1 MIREPGRPSGDAG
14 PTRDATAVSGPCAGV
29 RVLDLS
35 TMVSGPMCGQI
46 LGDLG
51 ADVIKLEGV
60 AGDLIRTMPPLY
72 RGLSGYFAQ
81 FNRNKRGVAVDLK
94 SARGLTLARQMAA
107 RTDVLIENFRPGVTD
122 RLGIDY
128 DSLKGSNAGL
138 IYVSVNGFGDAGP
151 YADQPAYDPVIQGL
165 VGFMPVQGGD
175 GAPAPIKNPVVDKI
189 AAMSAALATLAALN
203 HRHVS
208 GGVGQKIN
216 IRMLDAW
223 SAFILPER
231 MNNHVFQSPDAPTTP
246 SRDVFRVFET
256 SDGHVI
262 GLILQDSQFSGICR
276 ALGRQD
282 LAGAPRFA
290 TPAARVFNIDDLH
303 AELCGAVARMTTRDF
318 LAAARRH
325 EVPFAPVNDI
335 DAFLEDPQVRH
346 NGTHFDVEDAEFGP
360 MRYLNFMATF
370 GTTPFRLQRR
380 APKLGEHTDE
390 VLRELGYS
398 STDIVELR
406 TAGLVR

>member
-1 MIREPGRPSGDAG
+1 MRVAGRSSDDAG
-14 PTRDATAVSGPCAGV
+14 QACEIPAVSGPCAGV
-29 RVLDLS
+29 KVLDLS

-46 LGDLG
+46 L
-51 ADVIKLEGV
+51 KLEGV

-94 SARGLTLARQMAA
+94 SARGQTLAREMAA
-107 RTDVLIENFRPGVTD
+107 RTDVLIENFRPGVAD
-122 RLGIDY
+122 RLGLDY
-128 DSLKGSNAGL
+128 DSLRSSNAGL
-138 IYVSVNGFGDAGP
+138 IYVSINGFGDDGP

-165 VGFMPVQGGD
+165 VGFMPVQGGEA
-175 GAPAPIKNPVVDKI
+175 APAPIKNPVVDKI
-189 AAMSAALATLAALN
+189 SAMSAALATLAALN

-208 GGVGQKIN
+208 GGTGQKVN

-223 SAFILPER
+223 AAFILPER

-262 GLILQDSQFSGICR
+262 GLILQDSQFSGICQ

-282 LAGAPRFA
+282 LMGDPRFA
-290 TPAARVFNIDDLH
+290 TPAARVFNIGDLH
-303 AELCGAVARMTTRDF
+303 AELCGAIARMTTHDF
-318 LAAARRH
+318 LTAARRH

-335 DAFLEDPQVRH
+335 EAFLDDPQVRH
-346 NGTHFDVEDAEFGP
+346 NGTHFDVEDPEFGP
-360 MRYLNFMATF
+360 MRYLNFMASF
-370 GTTPFRLQRR
+370 GATPFGLQRR

-398 STDIVELR
+398 SADITELR
-406 TAGLVR
+406 RAGLVR

>member
-1 MIREPGRPSGDAG
+1 MMRATGRPGDDAG
-14 PTRDATAVSGPCAGV
+14 STRESPAVSGPCAGV
-29 RVLDLS
+29 KVLDLS

-81 FNRNKRGVAVDLK
+81 FNRNKRSVAVDLK
-94 SARGLTLARQMAA
+94 SARGQALARELAA
-107 RTDVLIENFRPGVTD
+107 RADVLIENFRPRVTG
-122 RLGIDY
+122 RLGLDY
-128 DSLKGSNAGL
+128 DSLKDSNAGL
-138 IYVSVNGFGDAGP
+138 IYVSVNGFGDTGP

-165 VGFMPVQGGD
+165 VGFMPVQGGE
-175 GAPAPIKNPVVDKI
+175 GSPAPIKNPVVDKI

-208 GGVGQKIN
+208 GGAGQKVS

-223 SAFILPER
+223 AAFILPER
-231 MNNHVFQSPDAPTTP
+231 MNNHVFRNPDAPTTP

-262 GLILQDSQFSGICR
+262 GLILQDSQFSGICQ

-282 LAGAPRFA
+282 LAGDPRFA
-290 TPAARVFNIDDLH
+290 TPAARVFNTGDLH
-303 AELCGAVARMTTRDF
+303 AELCGSVARMTTHDF

-335 DAFLEDPQVRH
+335 EAFLDDPQVRH
-346 NGTHFDVEDAEFGP
+346 NGTHFDVADPEFGP
-360 MRYLNFMATF
+360 MRYLNFMAAF
-370 GTTPFRLQRR
+370 GATPLSLQRR

-390 VLRELGYS
+390 VLAELGYS
-398 STDIVELR
+398 GTDITELR
-406 TAGLVR
+406 AAGLVR